1 MTQFRAMRKA
11 KRSLEE
17 KVAYQYLS
25 DASMG
30 VLSTLSV
37 DNGYPY
43 ATAVNHVVIDGD
55 IYFHSALDGHK
66 IDNIEANKKVS
77 FFVIADAS
85 INQAG
90 YTTNFKSVHVFGR
103 ASIVEDK
110 EERFNVL
117 MSIAKKFTG
126 DAFKHAKKHIDEAFD
141 QTKIIKIKIDHIS
154 GKYRD
159 K

>member
-1 MTQFRAMRKA
+1 MTQFRILRKA
-11 KRSLEE
+11 HRLLDE
-17 KVAYQYLS
+17 KDAYQYLTE
-25 DASMG
+25 APFG

-66 IDNIEANKKVS
+66 IDNIETNNLVS
-77 FFVIADAS
+77 FFVILDATV
-85 INQAG
+85 NQTA
-90 YTTNFKSVHVFGR
+90 YTTNFKSVHVFGK
-103 ASIVEDK
+103 ASVVTDK
-110 EERFNVL
+110 KERFNIL
-117 MSIAKKFTG
+117 MKIAKKFTG
-126 DAFKHAKKHIDEAFD
+126 EAFRDASKHINEGLD
-141 QTKIIKIKIDHIS
+141 QTKVIKIEIDHIS